1 MQYRKQDVMLSLAFG
16 VFAVVLL
23 AVPAAAAAQMVLN
36 KRQEATGTGT
46 GTALQQQEQRAG
58 IVAGEQPVA
67 PAGTRIAGAM
77 P

>member
-1 MQYRKQDVMLSLAFG
+1 MQFSKQDVMLSLGFA

-23 AVPAAAAAQMVLN
+23 AVPAAALAQLVLS
-36 KRQEATGTGT
+36 KQPGTGT

>member
-1 MQYRKQDVMLSLAFG
+1 MQHTKQDVMLSLGFG

-23 AVPAAAAAQMVLN
+23 AVPAVLIAQMVLS
-36 KRQEATGTGT
+36 KRTGTGT

>member
-1 MQYRKQDVMLSLAFG
+1 MQYRKQDVMLSLGFG

-23 AVPAAAAAQMVLN
+23 AVPTVLLAQLVLS
-36 KRQEATGTGT
+36 KRTGTGT

>member
-1 MQYRKQDVMLSLAFG
+1 MQFSKQDVMLSLGFG

-23 AVPAAAAAQMVLN
+23 AAPTAALTQLVLS